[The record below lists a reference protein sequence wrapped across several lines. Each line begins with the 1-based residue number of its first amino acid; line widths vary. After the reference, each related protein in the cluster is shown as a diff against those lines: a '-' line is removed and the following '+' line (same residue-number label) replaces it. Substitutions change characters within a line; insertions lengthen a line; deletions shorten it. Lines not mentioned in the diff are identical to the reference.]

1 MPNLIHN
8 NEKGMVLPL
17 GLMFLAIIALLG
29 TTAVIVT
36 TTDLKIGSNYKS
48 SVQAFY
54 DAEAGVNYA
63 IAKMESG
70 LKDDSFS
77 LPTVIGNP
85 DDPNDPNSVSLGG
98 FATPSGFFFTFNEPG
113 VSNIATKRYT
123 FTCTGNGPNN
133 AKTVIK
139 ADFSPS
145 GLFNYGIFGDFGV
158 TLSGNGKTDSYN
170 SSVGP
175 YTWATHNTEGDV
187 GTNSTN
193 AGAISLSGNAKVY
206 GDAQVGVGGDPDT
219 GVTTSGNAV
228 VNGQK
233 QAADE
238 LKDMSPMTD
247 PGGGASETLSLSGNN
262 SKTLGSG
269 TYRLPEISIS
279 GNAHGDISGDVTLY
293 VTGNISISGNGRLNI
308 LPGGSLTIYVSGTVS
323 ISGNGITNSTALPED
338 LVIYGTSTCT
348 NVSISGNGDIYGAIH
363 APAAD
368 VSVTGNGDIY
378 GSIIG
383 STMTISGN
391 GNLHYDEALENVG
404 TSSDL
409 KLLSW
414 KQET

>member
-1 MPNLIHN
+1 MRLIYG
-8 NEKGMVLPL
+8 NEKGMVLPV
-17 GLMFLAIIALLG
+17 GLIFLAIIALLG
-29 TTAVIVT
+29 STAVIVT
-36 TTDLKIGSNYKS
+36 TTDLKIGSNYRAS
-48 SVQAFY
+48 QQAFY
-54 DAEAGVNYA
+54 DADAGVQYA
-63 IAKMESG
+63 LAKIKEG
-70 LKDDSFS
+70 LKADPPTFT
-77 LPTVIGNP
+77 LPTTIG
-85 DDPNDPNSVSLGG
+85 SSESLAAYAAPTD
-98 FATPSGFFFTFNEPG
+98 FNFTFPSPG
-113 VSNIATKRYT
+113 VTLTGSNTYT
-123 FTCTGNGPNN
+123 FTCIGNGPNN

-145 GLFNYGIFGDFGV
+145 GLFNYGIFGDLGA
-158 TLSGNGKTDSYN
+158 TLSGNGKTDSYD

-228 VNGQK
+228 VNGEK
-233 QAADE
+233 RAADE

-262 SKTLGSG
+262 SKPLGSG

-308 LPGGSLTIYVSGTVS
+308 LPGGSLTIYVSGTMS
-323 ISGNGITNSTALPED
+323 ISGNGITNITALPEN

-378 GSIIG
+378 GAIIG

-391 GNLHYDEALENVG
+391 GNLHYDEVLQNVG